1 MSKKRESLFIM
12 LLIAVLTVVMAIPV
26 SASTTRQKKKALKK
40 SLLYYT
46 HDKDSRYQS
55 ASKNKS
61 YYVDINKDGYPDHV
75 EYLTGPGLGRMG
87 KAVIIYTCDKKYKI
101 RKYVF
106 DGVSSKLYRT
116 GKNIVFETFDGYVG
130 PRQPKYTYGVYTIKN
145 GKMYVNR
152 YSMVSGPTTK
162 YYKDGK
168 RISYKTYR
176 KFVKSLKTFKDSSYW
191 RSLCNGLFD

>member
-1 MSKKRESLFIM
+1 MSKKRKSLFIM

-40 SLLYYT
+40 TLLYYT

-116 GKNIVFETFDGYVG
+116 GKNIVWV
-130 PRQPKYTYGVYTIKN
+130 IA
-145 GKMYVNR
+145 
-152 YSMVSGPTTK
+152 
-162 YYKDGK
+162 
-168 RISYKTYR
+168 
-176 KFVKSLKTFKDSSYW
+176 KSS
-191 RSLCNGLFD
+191 